1 MAEGIATV
9 EDVKTLFEGDFNLR
23 TYTELRKAALTTE
36 GNSRALEDLA
46 MGTEPKSPIAAMK
59 RGISLWI
66 LGRIGPAVEA
76 LQVAHPHQE
85 LASVIL
91 GKAYLD
97 MDEPAKAK
105 LVYREALAKF
115 PDSQPIAYGLVFA
128 ELRLGNH
135 DEAADILDRAEER
148 FGKNAETVFLRGF
161 NQELLGEYEDAHDAY
176 EKVLAERPLHPHA
189 LFRLARWH
197 QTWGDEEVAID
208 LYEKIRDAKPTYAN
222 ALLNLGN
229 LYEDYQRYDQ
239 ALECYREVL
248 ASIPNH
254 PRAAMFLQDAV
265 ASKSMFY
272 DEEGERRADRQS
284 AILKIPVT
292 DFELSVRSRNCLN
305 KMNIKTL
312 GDLIQMS
319 EPDLLAHKNF
329 GETSLMEVKQMLAQ
343 KGLRLGL
350 GKMEGSAVRSSAAPA
365 MEADEALLGESIDA
379 LNLSVRSRKC
389 MERLGIETV
398 GALVSRTE
406 AELLSAKNFGQTS
419 LNEIKARLEERG
431 LRLKDAAY

>member
-1 MAEGIATV
+1 MAEAIATI
-9 EDVKTLFEGDFNLR
+9 EDVKKLYDADFTLA
-23 TYTELRKAALTTE
+23 TYSSLRKAALTTE
-36 GNSRALEDLA
+36 GNSRALEEMALA
-46 MGTEPKSPIAAMK
+46 TEAKTSMDACK
-59 RGISLWI
+59 RGIALWI
-66 LGRIGPAVEA
+66 LGRVHPAIEA
-76 LQVAHPHQE
+76 LKKAHPEQE

-91 GKAYLD
+91 GKAFLD
-97 MDEPAKAK
+97 LDEPAEAR
-105 LVYREALAKF
+105 LVYREALAEF

-128 ELRLGNH
+128 ELRLGNFE
-135 DEAADILDRAEER
+135 DAGSILERAEER
-148 FGKNAETVFLRGF
+148 FGRNVETIFLSGF
-161 NQELLGEYEDAHDAY
+161 HQELSGEYGPARDAY
-176 EKVLAERPLHPHA
+176 EQVIAERPLHPHA
-189 LFRLARWH
+189 LFRLGLWH
-197 QTWGDEEVAID
+197 QTWGEDDAAIEH
-208 LYEKIRDAKPTYAN
+208 YEKIREAKPTYAN

-239 ALECYREVL
+239 AIDCYKEVL

-254 PRAAMFLQDAV
+254 PRAVMFLQDAQ
-265 ASKSMFY
+265 ASKTMFY

-305 KMNIKTL
+305 KMNVKTL

-319 EPDLLAHKNF
+319 EQDLLSHKNF

-343 KGLRLGL
+343 KGLRLGQ
-350 GKMEGSAVRSSAAPA
+350 GKIEGGAMPAAPVA
-365 MEADEALLGESIDA
+365 VEVSEEILHEHIDA

-389 MERLGIETV
+389 MERLGIDSI
-398 GALVSRTE
+398 GQLISRTE

-419 LNEIKARLEERG
+419 LNEIKASLEERG